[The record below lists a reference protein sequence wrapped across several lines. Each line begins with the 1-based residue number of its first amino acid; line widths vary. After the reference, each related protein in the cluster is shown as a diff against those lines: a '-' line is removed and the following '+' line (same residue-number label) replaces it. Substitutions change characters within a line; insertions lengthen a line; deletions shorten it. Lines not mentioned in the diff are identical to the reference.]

1 MITLGA
7 HDENSKYPARFL
19 TFSFSSSSLPLS
31 FSSLPPLFSFLLS
44 FSSLR
49 GRNGVAAQNL

>member
-19 TFSFSSSSLPLS
+19 TFS